1 MISVSE
7 YRKITGDNETSI
19 EKIEKRIK
27 YIETFCRKII
37 KLELE
42 NYVQKN
48 KKSNREI

>member
-37 KLELE
+37 NSELE
-42 NYVQKN
+42 NYAKKKHKN
-48 KKSNREI
+48 